1 MRVAKTVEEIARAC
15 NVSITT
21 VRLIINGQAERYR
34 ISTATQTRVQA
45 YIDTFGYVINHT
57 ARSLKRRKS
66 DMLGLIVP
74 RLTNPFFAEL
84 ATVLEAECRGNGYQL
99 IIVSTNDVTAQES
112 TLCDALL
119 ARGVD
124 GLFVAS
130 GSATSQKA
138 LEARRK
144 PIVFLDRDFGVR
156 HHFPAVISD
165 NYGGSRALSGHV
177 LDITE
182 APLFLLCGNPAL
194 PTTRARI
201 DGFADAHVERSRLL
215 ASDAILSGRDNS
227 WNEGFRLMG
236 ALFARHSDTPPV
248 LLASSLPILEGALH
262 FLRSTTGG
270 IPDTMII
277 GTFDDHHMLD
287 FLPNRVFSIAQNA
300 GNMAKTALG
309 LMFPLLEGKSP
320 PLEAITLPTRLV
332 ER

>member
-15 NVSITT
+15 NVSVTT
-21 VRLIINGQAERYR
+21 VRLIINGQAGRYR
-34 ISTATQTRVQA
+34 ISTATQGRVQA
-45 YIDTFGYVINHT
+45 YIDAFGYVINHT
-57 ARSLKRRKS
+57 ARSLKRRRS

-84 ATVLEAECRGNGYQL
+84 ATVLEAECRGSGYQL
-99 IIVSTNDVTAQES
+99 IIVSTDNETTQES
-112 TLCDALL
+112 TLCDTLL

-130 GSATSQKA
+130 GSAASQNA
-138 LEARRK
+138 LETRRK
-144 PIVFLDRDFGVR
+144 PIVFLDRDFGER
-156 HHFPAVISD
+156 HYFPAVISD
-165 NYGGSRALSGHV
+165 NYGGSRALSAHV
-177 LDITE
+177 LGITE

-201 DGFADAHVERSRLL
+201 NGFVDAHVERSRPLVT
-215 ASDAILSGRDNS
+215 DAILSGRNNS

-236 ALFARHSDTPPV
+236 ALSARHSGTPPV

-270 IPDTMII
+270 IPETMII

-287 FLPNRVFSIAQNA
+287 FLPNRVFSVAQNA
-300 GNMAKTALG
+300 GSMAKTALD
-309 LMFPLLEGKSP
+309 LMFPILEGTPP
-320 PLEAITLPTRLV
+320 PLEAITVPTRLV